1 MLGGCGAAD
10 KWQNIHPCPLFPQ
23 QGTARQD
30 KFRKWSAPLWIN
42 HDWIVHNF
50 LKSSLSLSRSVS
62 LALPLVSAEPQCW
75 NEGRDFI
82 NEGSEKES
90 HDPPHPHWPMILV
103 TWRSMRTQCSG
114 SCCAPTARFIK
125 LIRRKEGRKKT
136 IKRDA
141 IGPFS
146 PFAPIRLSEAV
157 CWNTNRLRLRP
168 TTADWRAQL
177 QLSSSV
183 AVYWMEWFVG
193 RMKQRE
199 ALLSLLWPACL
210 RPEAATRR
218 SEGTRH
224 VHMYQ

>member
-1 MLGGCGAAD
+1 MRGET
-10 KWQNIHPCPLFPQ
+10 LF
-23 QGTARQD
+23 
-30 KFRKWSAPLWIN
+30 
-42 HDWIVHNF
+42 
-50 LKSSLSLSRSVS
+50 
-62 LALPLVSAEPQCW
+62 
-75 NEGRDFI
+75 

-90 HDPPHPHWPMILV
+90 HDPSHPHWPMILV
-103 TWRSMRTQCSG
+103 TWRSIRTQCSG

-125 LIRRKEGRKKT
+125 LIRRKEGGKKA

-168 TTADWRAQL
+168 TTADRRAQL

-193 RMKQRE
+193 RMKQRNRE
-199 ALLSLLWPACL
+199 RLCCPSTDLHVWGLKLQL
-210 RPEAATRR
+210 
-218 SEGTRH
+218 EGQKGPD
-224 VHMYQ
+224 MYTCTSSGSV

>member
-1 MLGGCGAAD
+1 M
-10 KWQNIHPCPLFPQ
+10 
-23 QGTARQD
+23 ARQD
-30 KFRKWSAPLWIN
+30 KFRKWSALLWIN

-50 LKSSLSLSRSVS
+50 LKSSLSLPLCRSPSHLSVPS
-62 LALPLVSAEPQCW
+62 PSAEMRG
-75 NEGRDFI
+75 ETLF

-90 HDPPHPHWPMILV
+90 HDPSHPHWPMILV
-103 TWRSMRTQCSG
+103 TWRSIRTQCSG

-125 LIRRKEGRKKT
+125 LIRRKEGGKKA

-168 TTADWRAQL
+168 TTVDRRAQL
-177 QLSSSV
+177 QLLSSV

-193 RMKQRE
+193 WLKQRE
-199 ALLSLLWPACL
+199 ALLSLHWPACL